1 MSIALTLDPD
11 QVTLSERCDASSVIV
26 VTWEP
31 VRENR
36 VICPSCVLMDVSPFA
51 LKLKSVPLP
60 SLSLSVHGLLH
71 VTNFIDRLPAEGLND
86 PSALIPKATWCP
98 SANVT
103 ILREVVVCVCTPMSS
118 TDAQPAPKA
127 PTVDDVDE

>member
-86 PSALIPKATWCP
+86 PSALIPKATWR
-98 SANVT
+98 SEEHT
-103 ILREVVVCVCTPMSS
+103 SELQSRENLVCRLLLE
-118 TDAQPAPKA
+118 KKKR
-127 PTVDDVDE
+127 